1 MALRRFSMDYV
12 CWRTFDGRAYAC
24 CRDVPVV
31 APSDA
36 FGCVVPEYCHVG
48 FARRILWARDYTVD
62 LLHHHRSHSKPW
74 NLDFPSI
81 IRRRWC
87 CESYFF
93 FCVLYLWFLGVW
105 CRLSRSFRFGSGM
118 FQRRKLGRR
127 RRQRL
132 PLVQIL
138 RSSLLIMV
146 GLLLRRSVMSPKSNR
161 VLGVDQHES
170 RKFQM
175 WIHNRIVAWL

>member
-1 MALRRFSMDYV
+1 
-12 CWRTFDGRAYAC
+12 
-24 CRDVPVV
+24 
-31 APSDA
+31 
-36 FGCVVPEYCHVG
+36 
-48 FARRILWARDYTVD
+48 
-62 LLHHHRSHSKPW
+62 
-74 NLDFPSI
+74 
-81 IRRRWC
+81 
-87 CESYFF
+87 
-93 FCVLYLWFLGVW
+93 
-105 CRLSRSFRFGSGM
+105 M